1 MTRATCH
8 RCDGSHPSRRDFLR
22 VGALNLL
29 GINLAQFLAAER
41 ALAAAGLER
50 KGKAQACI
58 LLWLDGG
65 QSQVDTWDP
74 KPTSSFKPISTNVPG
89 IQISELLPRLAR
101 RMDKLAII
109 RSLHTLENNHTEATH
124 YAATAHR
131 PNPSMKFPSLGAII
145 TKEMGPRGTVPPF
158 VMAPPMPKGKNYD
171 DFFRANFIGPQFDPM
186 ILPDPSQK
194 NFHVPDLSLPK
205 SVSLAALEDRKAFL
219 GVVDQTYRQK
229 VQEVEFSN
237 FDTFR
242 EQAWNMILSDSVRS
256 AFDLSQ
262 ESEKT
267 KDAYGRYAFGQSALL
282 ARRLVEAGSRFVTA
296 GGYKAQAWDTHTAN
310 NKTLKEELAPT
321 YDETLSALLDDLQQ
335 RGLLESTVVLALGE
349 FGRTADINID
359 GGRDHWSH
367 CWSVTIGGGGIKGGQ
382 AVGSSDET
390 GAYVA
395 DRMVSMGDLFATIYK
410 AFGIDWRQE
419 YMHPIGRP
427 LKIAN
432 SFDDETGTP
441 IHELIV

>member
-1 MTRATCH
+1 MTWSICRQ
-8 RCDGSHPSRRDFLR
+8 CDGSHSSRRDFLR
-22 VGALNLL
+22 IGALNLL
-29 GINLAQFLAAER
+29 GINLAQFLAVER
-41 ALAAAGLER
+41 ALATTGLER
-50 KGKAQACI
+50 RGKAQACI
-58 LLWLDGG
+58 LMWLDGG

-74 KPTSSFKPISTNVPG
+74 KPTSSFKPIPTNVSG
-89 IQISELLPRLAR
+89 IQISELLPSLAR

-109 RSLHTLENNHTEATH
+109 RSLHTVENNHTEATH

-145 TKEMGPRGTVPPF
+145 AKETGPQGAVPPF

-171 DFFRANFIGPQFDPM
+171 DFFRANFVGARFDPM

-194 NFHVPDLSLPK
+194 DFEVPDLSLPK
-205 SVSLAALEDRKAFL
+205 RMNRAALEDRKAFL
-219 GVVDQTYRQK
+219 KVVDQTFRQK

-237 FDTFR
+237 LDTFR
-242 EQAWNMILSDSVRS
+242 EQAWNMILSDSVRN

-267 KDAYGRYAFGQSALL
+267 KDAYGRYPLGQSALL

-296 GGYKAQAWDTHTAN
+296 GGYKAQAWDTHTKN
-310 NKTLKEELAPT
+310 NKSMKEDLAPT
-321 YDETLSALLDDLQQ
+321 FDRTLSALLDDLQQ
-335 RGLLESTVVLALGE
+335 RGLLESTVVVALGE

-367 CWSVTIGGGGIKGGQ
+367 CWSVAIGGGGLKGGRV
-382 AVGSSDET
+382 VGASDAR

-395 DRMVSMGDLFATIYK
+395 DRQVSMGDLFATVYK
-410 AFGIDWRQE
+410 AFGIDWKKE

-432 SFDDETGTP
+432 SLNDETGIP
-441 IHELIV
+441 IHELI